1 MSEYTTPEFLND
13 GSVNH
18 NYEDLS
24 YHEKLKIR
32 ALEGLD
38 NLAANLNA
46 IANIK
51 AIEFQIN
58 HLNDVTTGFTDQ
70 LTAKD
75 AEIAALQA
83 QIDSFDTTALE
94 TQIADLQAQ
103 NVDLQAKFTQL
114 KAVLTSIDQMTDEVI
129 D

>member
-1 MSEYTTPEFLND
+1 MSVYTTPEFLND

-24 YHEKLKIR
+24 YHEKLKIK
-32 ALEGLD
+32 ALEGLE

-46 IANIK
+46 IANYK
-51 AIEFQIN
+51 A
-58 HLNDVTTGFTDQ
+58 DQ
-70 LTAKD
+70 A
-75 AEIAALQA
+75 
-83 QIDSFDTTALE
+83 ALE

-103 NVDLQAKFTQL
+103 NVELQAKFNQL
-114 KAVLTSIDQMTDEVI
+114 KTVLTSIDQMTDEVI